1 MNITPRKTLTLILA
15 GGQGD
20 RLRPLTK
27 DRSKPA
33 VPFAGNYRIIDF
45 TLSNCLN
52 SGLRRIYL
60 LTQYKSQ
67 SLDRHIRTGW
77 DVFNPE
83 LGEFIAPVPP
93 QRRFSTNWYAGT
105 ADAVFQ
111 NIYLL
116 EQEKPTYVLILSG
129 DHVYRMDYRPLIDFH
144 IESGAEATIA
154 CMVYPRESAVP
165 FGVMQIGEDRR
176 VLDFKEKPPDPPAI
190 PGRDEESLVN
200 MGVYVF
206 NTDTLV
212 RAVIE
217 DSKQD
222 TAHDFGK
229 NVLPSLV
236 RDGVAYAY
244 PFEESGEIAYWR
256 DIGTLESY
264 FRAGMDFLQK
274 DPPFDLW
281 DQQWPIRTYH
291 PQLPPAWIDP
301 TVPGE
306 SRVETSL
313 IGQGCRI
320 SGEVVRSVLSPGVYV
335 ESRAQVKD
343 CILFN
348 DVRVGRGARLSRAI
362 VDKRVQ
368 IPAGF
373 VVGENPEK
381 DRCRFLVT
389 EDGITVIPLGTLFG

>member
-1 MNITPRKTLTLILA
+1 MIPGRILTLILA
-15 GGQGD
+15 GGQGE
-20 RLRPLTK
+20 RLHPLTK

-67 SLDRHIRTGW
+67 SLDRHSRTAW
-77 DVFNPE
+77 NVFNPE

-116 EQEKPTYVLILSG
+116 QQEKPTYVLILSG
-129 DHVYRMDYRPLIDFH
+129 DHVYRMDYRRLIDFH
-144 IESGAEATIA
+144 MECGAKATIA

-165 FGVMQIGEDRR
+165 FGVMRIGTDQR

-190 PGRDEESLVN
+190 PGRGEESLVN

-206 NTDTLV
+206 NTDALV

-236 RDGVAYAY
+236 QSGSAYAY
-244 PFEESGEIAYWR
+244 PFEENGTVAYWR

-264 FRAGMDFLQK
+264 FQAGMDFLQEQ
-274 DPPFDLW
+274 PPFDLW
-281 DQQWPIRTYH
+281 DARWPIRSYH
-291 PQLPPAWIDP
+291 PQLPPAWINASD
-301 TVPGE
+301 
-306 SRVETSL
+306 SKNARVESSL
-313 IGQGCRI
+313 IGAGCRI
-320 SGEVVRSVLSPGVYV
+320 NGQVFHSILSPGVEIAENARV
-335 ESRAQVKD
+335 ENS
-343 CILFN
+343 ILFN
-348 DVRVGRGARLSRAI
+348 DVKVGRGARLSRAI
-362 VDKRVQ
+362 VDKRIQ
-368 IPAGF
+368 IPSSF
-373 VVGENPEK
+373 LIGENPDK
-381 DRCRFLVT
+381 DRSRFLVT
-389 EDGITVIPLGTLFG
+389 DSGITVIPLGTLFD